1 MEAGEESPGETD
13 SWAQGASLTSN
24 DSSDTDDDLAS
35 LAGKRKRKGYLPP
48 EAVKILRDWLY
59 EHRFKVYPSQTE
71 KRMLSEHTGLSLL
84 QISNWFSKDPRRV
97 LPEVLK
103 DAGNDPNQITM
114 YQQKDKTA
122 DVTDHPDVDPSM
134 QAKSG
139 PKDPDKMQCQPLRPL
154 PVDQE
159 SGEKPLDPELAP
171 DQKLAPEAMPNMKV
185 KFSASGPL
193 VVSSCQPVSAEEC
206 KDFSN
211 FQLLV
216 EAALQKAAELELQKQ
231 QEPNP

>member
-1 MEAGEESPGETD
+1 I
-13 SWAQGASLTSN
+13 
-24 DSSDTDDDLAS
+24 DTDDDLAS
-35 LAGKRKRKGYLPP
+35 LAGKRKRKGYFPP

-71 KRMLSEHTGLSLL
+71 KRMLSEHSGLSLL

-103 DAGNDPNQITM
+103 DT
-114 YQQKDKTA
+114 
-122 DVTDHPDVDPSM
+122 
-134 QAKSG
+134 
-139 PKDPDKMQCQPLRPL
+139 PLRPL

-159 SGEKPLDPELAP
+159 SGEKLLDPELAP
-171 DQKLAPEAMPNMKV
+171 DQKLAPEAQPNMKV

-216 EAALQKAAELELQKQ
+216 EAALQKAAELELQKHPVAEWLSLHAPLQ
-231 QEPNP
+231 WPRVSLVRILGANMALLVRPH